1 VNTPLQGT
9 AADLIKIAM
18 LRIDAA
24 MRARGMKSLM
34 TLQVHDE
41 LLFDVVPDEA
51 EAMQEL
57 VKREMES
64 AAKFSVPIV
73 ADVGLG
79 SNWKDI
85 K

>member
-1 VNTPLQGT
+1 
-9 AADLIKIAM
+9 M

-24 MRARGMKSLM
+24 IRSRGLRSVM

-41 LLFDVVPDEA
+41 LLFDVVPEEADE
-51 EAMQEL
+51 MQEL

-64 AAKFSVPIV
+64 AATFSVPIV
-73 ADVGLG
+73 AEVGLG
-79 SNWKDI
+79 SNWRDI

>member
-1 VNTPLQGT
+1 
-9 AADLIKIAM
+9 LIKIAM

-24 MRARGMKSLM
+24 MRKRGLKSMM

-41 LLFDVVPDEA
+41 LLFDVVPEEADE
-51 EAMQEL
+51 MQEL

-64 AAKFSVPIV
+64 AATFSVPIV

-79 SNWKDI
+79 SNWRDI